1 MKIRFLIYATS
12 FIIASLFDSC
22 SGNSSTSKTDYSV
35 FDDKIDVPSWIIG
48 LWGTSTP
55 YGEISYEFNTNG
67 VVMEK
72 MGGEQSF
79 GTYTYN
85 NGVIDCRFKNS
96 GGTVTSINIDFESKR
111 LDIGDGYYMKK
122 RN

>member
-1 MKIRFLIYATS
+1 MKIRLLIYATL

-22 SGNSSTSKTDYSV
+22 SGNSSTSNTDYSV
-35 FDDKIDVPSWIIG
+35 VNDKTNVPSWIIG

-55 YGEISYEFNTNG
+55 YGEISYEFKANG
-67 VVMEK
+67 VVLEI
-72 MGGEQSF
+72 MGSEQSF

-85 NGVIDCRFKNS
+85 NGVIDCRFNNS

-111 LDIGDGYYMKK
+111 LDIGDGYFMKK